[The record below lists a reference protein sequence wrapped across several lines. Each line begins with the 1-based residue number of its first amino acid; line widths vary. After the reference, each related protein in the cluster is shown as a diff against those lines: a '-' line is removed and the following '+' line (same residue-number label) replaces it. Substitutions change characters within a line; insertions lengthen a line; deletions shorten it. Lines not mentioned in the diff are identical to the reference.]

1 MTIFLAAAAVAIII
15 IAIIII
21 IFEKN
26 QSGQCI
32 SFISQRLFI
41 FSIFSC
47 FSLVSYVFGDFVA
60 PNIGEDMEKTE
71 YLFSLDEIVNLLNFH
86 GEEYDFSCIIM
97 WHPALRW
104 ASLELYTVFCTEQ
117 AGPFVLRC
125 DENSHETLCC

>member
-21 IFEKN
+21 IFEKK

-47 FSLVSYVFGDFVA
+47 FSLVSYVFRDFIA

-86 GEEYDFSCIIM
+86 GEEYDYIYKI
-97 WHPALRW
+97 
-104 ASLELYTVFCTEQ
+104 
-117 AGPFVLRC
+117 
-125 DENSHETLCC
+125 LCVYKINDAFFGRGEK